1 MSISPAVRDAWAANV
16 RVNEVLL
23 AHLTPEMLAAQT
35 PGGGYTVA
43 QQLAHIISST
53 QYWGWLRDKA
63 RFEALPDPVLERDEE
78 KGIFVVETDLARL
91 LESQRQTE
99 TTALE
104 VTESEADGVTLPPG
118 QWESSHATPDAFLI
132 HMMVHDAHHRGQILL
147 ALKTSGQPLPAEDAL
162 WGPWRG
168 E

>member
-1 MSISPAVRDAWAANV
+1 MTQDAVQTAWQANL

-23 AHLTPEMLAAQT
+23 GHLTPEMLDART
-35 PGGGYTVA
+35 PGGGYSVA
-43 QQLAHIISST
+43 QHLAHLVGTT

-63 RFEALPDPVLERDEE
+63 RFEALPDPVLEHDEA
-78 KGIFVVETDLARL
+78 KGVFVVETDLAKL
-91 LESQRQTE
+91 TDSYRQTQAAALDVAE
-99 TTALE
+99 AEAEGTA
-104 VTESEADGVTLPPG
+104 LPPG
-118 QWESSHATPDAFLI
+118 KWESPHATPDAFLI

-147 ALKTSGQPLPAEDAL
+147 ALKTSGYPLPDEDAM